1 MSSNAVIFMLLSSV
15 AYCIV
20 VGRSGR
26 LIRWLRIET
35 RPARILLKEGA
46 IHEES
51 FFR

>member
-1 MSSNAVIFMLLSSV
+1 MSPNAVIFMLLSVV

-26 LIRWLRIET
+26 LIRWLRIQT
-35 RPARILLKEGA
+35 WPARIVLKEGA
-46 IHEES
+46 IHVES